1 MATKSPPFRADQVG
15 SLLRPEKL
23 KAAREKF
30 LGPQTAD
37 QHLGAHDNGELR
49 AVEDECIRES
59 VAMQERAGLK
69 AVTDGEFRR
78 RSWLTELVMSLEGF
92 GATRTGSSEVV
103 WRNAAGPTGNST
115 KISVTAPI
123 RWRASPTVRAFTFL
137 KSATRATAKVTLP
150 APSVLH
156 FSMGGTRGI
165 DHAIYPDA
173 DLFWRDLV
181 AAYRQELG
189 ALVAAGA
196 TYIQLDET
204 AIPCL
209 CDPAH
214 RAQVR
219 QRGDDPDALVRLYA
233 KQINACLDGLPEHV
247 TVTLHQCRGNRE
259 GSWMA
264 DGGYDPVADVLF
276 NEIDA
281 HGYFLEYDT
290 ARAGGFEPLRLLP
303 KGKIAVL
310 GLVSSKKPELESVDE
325 LMRRIEAAAKFVPVE
340 QLALSP
346 QCGFASSIRGN
357 PLTEREQQA
366 KLERIVEVADRV
378 WH

>member
-1 MATKSPPFRADQVG
+1 MPAKSPPFRADQVG

-23 KAAREKF
+23 KAARGRF

-37 QHLGAHDNGELR
+37 QHLGAHDNAELR
-49 AVEDECIRES
+49 AVEDECIREV

-78 RSWLTELVMSLEGF
+78 RSWLTELVMSLDGF
-92 GATRTGSSEVV
+92 AATRTGSNEVM
-103 WRNAAGPTGNST
+103 WRNEAGPTGSST
-115 KISVTAPI
+115 KISVTGPI
-123 RWRASPTVRAFTFL
+123 RWRASSTVRAFAFL
-137 KSATRATAKVTLP
+137 KGAARAVPKVTLP
-150 APSVLH
+150 APSVVH

-165 DHAIYPDA
+165 NKAIYPDA
-173 DLFWRDLV
+173 EGFWHDLV
-181 AAYRQELG
+181 AAYRQELA

-196 TYIQLDET
+196 TYIQIDET

-209 CDPAH
+209 CDPTH

-219 QRGDDPDALVRLYA
+219 QWGEDPDALLRLYA
-233 KQINACLDGLPEHV
+233 EQINACLDGLPEHV

-259 GSWMA
+259 GSWIA

-276 NEIDA
+276 NEIGV

-290 ARAGGFEPLRLLP
+290 PRAGGFEPLRLLP
-303 KGKIAVL
+303 KGKTVVL
-310 GLVSSKKPELESVDE
+310 GLVSSKKRELESADE
-325 LMRRIEAAAKFVPVE
+325 LMRRIEAAAKFVALD

-357 PLTEREQQA
+357 PLTEGEQQA

-378 WH
+378 WA